1 MFPGLHVSVENTANA
16 ESTFFFLLLFYRDKS
31 VQPIFIFNTRAHPKK
46 DSVTEEDAR
55 RRMIF
60 VQNLLYLHGKRRGCD
75 ASSNWKLDARRV
87 NENLSIHGR

>member
-1 MFPGLHVSVENTANA
+1 MSPGLHVSVENTANA
-16 ESTFFFLLLFYRDKS
+16 ESTFFFFFFYSIGIKA
-31 VQPIFIFNTRAHPKK
+31 IFIFNTRAHPKK

-55 RRMIF
+55 RRMVF